1 MSLTSK
7 ISSMYE
13 KHNYSRA
20 CQGDIL
26 RDLVYVEWAYQESG
40 KITISDREIPYLVI
54 LTQDCD
60 LEQDFTNHNSSPAD
74 GFNHDKFLQSILVC
88 PAYLAE
94 ELRVGDQ
101 LSEIGMKMEPINS
114 ERWSL
119 VKKNQTPRYHFLKG
133 QTEYQVPELVIDFKH
148 YYTIP
153 RPILY
158 SKLKDNYLATLNSLF
173 RESLSQRFAYYLSRI
188 GLPTIK
194 QEPPSE

>member
-1 MSLTSK
+1 
-7 ISSMYE
+7 MYE
-13 KHNYSRA
+13 KHDCNRV

-26 RDLVYVEWAYQESG
+26 RDFVYVEWAYEESG
-40 KITISDREIPYLVI
+40 KIKISDREIPYLVV

-60 LEQDFTNHNSSPAD
+60 LEQDFTNHNSSSHD
-74 GFNHDKFLQSILVC
+74 GLNHDKYLQSILVC

-94 ELRVGDQ
+94 DLKAGNH
-101 LSEIGMKMEPINS
+101 LSEMNMKMEQINS
-114 ERWSL
+114 ERWSQL
-119 VKKNQTPRYHFLKG
+119 KKNQTSRYHFLKG
-133 QTEYQVPELVIDFKH
+133 QTEHQVPELVIDFKH

-158 SKLKDNYLATLNSLF
+158 SKLKDSYLATLNSLF

-194 QEPPSE
+194 QETMSE